1 MPRLVSPLMVRL
13 HAPPIAVRNVLTAW
27 RRSAVAIFGMG
38 FAVVMVLLQLGF
50 LQAVRITAAV
60 NYDQL
65 DFDLVLVSPDFEQF
79 YDPGS
84 FPRARLRQAE
94 GLPTVVSARPLQARM
109 QLWRCPPYPPD
120 GPVDGPPTARELGAL
135 QRWWLGAKRPRA
147 AQRRALLVLGI
158 EPDAHPFRAPIRDQ
172 IAAAG
177 AALRMDGRWLM
188 NAWSN
193 PDFGWD
199 LRDRFHGWELG
210 AGRAEI
216 VGPFTLRRSFGAD
229 AAVLGTEANFARTF
243 GLTSPGGPVN
253 FGLVT
258 VAPGTAAATARA
270 LNGRLP
276 PDVKALSR
284 AALYRIE
291 EDYWVNQTATGK
303 IFSFGVAVTMF
314 VAAVVVYQVLSNDVR
329 DHLPEYA
336 TLKAMGY
343 THSLLSSIVLAQAA
357 IYAVA
362 AFLPAALV
370 SHGLYRVTETLAN
383 IPMDLTPLNLARVLA
398 LTLATSFVSGLL
410 TLRKVRSADPAALFA

>member
-1 MPRLVSPLMVRL
+1 MPRVLSPLTVRL
-13 HAPPIAVRNVLTAW
+13 HAPPIAVRNVMTSW

-50 LQAVRITAAV
+50 LQAVRSTAAV

-65 DFDLVLVSPDFEQF
+65 DFDVALVSPDFEQF

-84 FPRARLRQAE
+84 FPRDRLRQAKAIT
-94 GLPTVVSARPLQARM
+94 TVRSARPLLAQM

-120 GPVDGPPTARELGAL
+120 GPVAGPATSRELSAL
-135 QRWWLGAKRPRA
+135 ERWWLGSKRPRA

-158 EPDAHPFRAPIRDQ
+158 EPDAHPFRDPIRGQ

-177 AALRMDGRWLM
+177 SALRMDGRWLM

-210 AGRAEI
+210 AGRASV
-216 VGPFTLRRSFGAD
+216 VGAFTLRRSFGAD
-229 AAVLGTEANFARTF
+229 AAVLGTEANFARAF
-243 GLTSPGGPVN
+243 GLPTPGVPVN
-253 FGLVT
+253 FGLVS
-258 VAPGTAAATARA
+258 VAPGTAAETAAA
-270 LNGRLP
+270 LNARLP
-276 PDVKALSR
+276 HDVKALSR
-284 AALYRIE
+284 DELYQIE

-303 IFSFGVAVTMF
+303 IFSFGVVVTMF

-329 DHLPEYA
+329 EHLPEYA

-343 THSLLSSIVLAQAA
+343 THSLLSSVVLSQAA
-357 IYAVA
+357 LYAVA
-362 AFLPAALV
+362 AYLPAALV
-370 SHGLYRVTETLAN
+370 SYGLYRITETLAN
-383 IPMDLTPLNLARVLA
+383 IPMDLTPLNLAVVLM
-398 LTLATSFVSGLL
+398 LTLATSFASGLL
-410 TLRKVRSADPAALFA
+410 TLRKVRSADPADLFA